1 MASDLAFVL
10 LLVRCAVAALFLM
23 LGTVSTVLWRQQLA
37 APPPAAP
44 TPASGASWLLPL
56 LGALF
61 YTIGLLL
68 AVWAE
73 R

>member
-1 MASDLAFVL
+1 MPSDLAFVL

-37 APPPAAP
+37 AAPPAAP
-44 TPASGASWLLPL
+44 APASGAAWMLPM
-56 LGALF
+56 LGVLF

-68 AVWAE
+68 AVWAP